1 MRGKEIALPSSDKF
15 NALIAEMRNGHGRD
29 SRNCA
34 DFAAGLAFT
43 GCRKGEANALE
54 WRDIDFDAGEI
65 VVRGDA
71 ETGTKN
77 WELRRVPLI
86 PDARAL
92 FERMRSER
100 R

>member
-1 MRGKEIALPSSDKF
+1 M
-15 NALIAEMRNGHGRD
+15 
-29 SRNCA
+29 
-34 DFAAGLAFT
+34 
-43 GCRKGEANALE
+43 RKGEANTLD
-54 WRDIDFDAGEI
+54 WRDLDFEAGEI

-92 FERMRSER
+92 FERMRRER
-100 R
+100 AEEPLNGESVPRSRVPGGTRSRV